1 MNTCVCVCSACTF
14 FVCVFTCTHC
24 VSRRAHMCVPTGHV
38 FVFQEDT
45 CLLSDEHVC
54 LCVCLLRMRMCV
66 FICTHMCVPRAHI
79 CVFTCPHMCVPIGHV
94 FVFQVNTCLFSD
106 ERTCVCVFR
115 VRICIYIYKY
125 VCVHV
130 YTYVC
135 SRVHTV
141 VFQLDTRL
149 CSRRPRVCYQMN
161 TRVCLCFPRAHKCV
175 CSHVQYTCVC
185 STFAVFTCTHMCVHV
200 YTRLCSN

>member
-1 MNTCVCVCSACTF
+1 
-14 FVCVFTCTHC
+14 
-24 VSRRAHMCVPTGHV
+24 MCVPHV
-38 FVFQEDT
+38 
-45 CLLSDEHVC
+45 
-54 LCVCLLRMRMCV
+54 
-66 FICTHMCVPRAHI
+66 HI
-79 CVFTCPHMCVPIGHV
+79 CEFMCPHMFVPIGHV

-115 VRICIYIYKY
+115 VRIYIYKY

-161 TRVCLCFPRAHKCV
+161 TRVCLCFPRAHTCV

-185 STFAVFTCTHMCVHV
+185 STCAHVCVFTCAHLRLPRVRICVFTCTHMRVPIGHV
-200 YTRLCSN
+200 FVFQENTWLLSDEHTGVCSGCAYM

>member
-1 MNTCVCVCSACTF
+1 MYVCMYVSLHFPFAPQYFPQKKARF
-14 FVCVFTCTHC
+14 FQRFRKEDVQKHRVFPDFRQKDAGSPSQQK
-24 VSRRAHMCVPTGHV
+24 SRQGESSLGH
-38 FVFQEDT
+38 
-45 CLLSDEHVC
+45 
-54 LCVCLLRMRMCV
+54 
-66 FICTHMCVPRAHI
+66 
-79 CVFTCPHMCVPIGHV
+79 
-94 FVFQVNTCLFSD
+94 
-106 ERTCVCVFR
+106 
-115 VRICIYIYKY
+115 

-175 CSHVQYTCVC
+175 CSHVQYTCVFHVC
-185 STFAVFTCTHMCVHV
+185 TCVCVFTCAHLRLPRVHICVFTCTHMRVPIGHV
-200 YTRLCSN
+200 FVFQENTWLLSDEHNTRVCSGCTYM

>member
-1 MNTCVCVCSACTF
+1 M
-14 FVCVFTCTHC
+14 C
-24 VSRRAHMCVPTGHV
+24 VSAPHAHV
-38 FVFQEDT
+38 
-45 CLLSDEHVC
+45 
-54 LCVCLLRMRMCV
+54 CV

-115 VRICIYIYKY
+115 VRIYMC

-130 YTYVC
+130 HTYVC

-149 CSRRPRVCYQMN
+149 CSRRTRVCYQMN

-185 STFAVFTCTHMCVHV
+185 STCAVFTCTHVCVPIRHTV
-200 YTRLCSN
+200 VFQENTCLLSDEHSCVSVFSARA